1 MIIELLKSQLEAANA
16 ANITLSEEM
25 RSMRMSFES
34 TISDLRKTIANL
46 EALLKERDENLNKAN
61 AQMRGLKATFL
72 PKQSEKQKPA
82 STEEALAKAA
92 SIYEEKVG
100 TDSNHYYMI
109 LNSLGVIRLKYRDF
123 KGAKEFFVK
132 AADVAKRVFG
142 ENHPEYK
149 KLLNHIEIAQEGI
162 DKA

>member
-25 RSMRMSFES
+25 KSMRMSFES
-34 TISDLRKTIANL
+34 TISDLRKTITNL

-82 STEEALAKAA
+82 STEEALAKAEA
-92 SIYEEKVG
+92 QERAIKARGNNGAKRKDYFTIETKEDDVYPEEIDADQGVEIG
-100 TDSNHYYMI
+100 VRD
-109 LNSLGVIRLKYRDF
+109 VIRYEMIRRAL
-123 KGAKEFFVK
+123 
-132 AADVAKRVFG
+132 
-142 ENHPEYK
+142 
-149 KLLNHIEIAQEGI
+149 
-162 DKA
+162 